1 MEFVIFNFWNPQCL
15 MLLVYTH
22 KITPR
27 VTYTFKHICKRIL
40 GLEIGFTSKVEDF
53 IAHDSLKMSY
63 ARQPLSHE
71 LFVRSNNLLFET
83 GLSDIDI
90 SVQQWEN
97 TKGFFSTGDRSD
109 LPFDIFAASFYLLS
123 RYEEYL
129 PHVKDDYGR
138 FLASE
143 SLASQHKFINQPV
156 VDIWAYKLQAVLQ
169 ERFPDYKFTTRK
181 YNVKPVIDVPMAYY
195 FKHKGLLRTI
205 GGTLNDLGRFKLK
218 QTYTRYLVLM
228 GFKRDPYDTFKW
240 IIRKQKKYDFKFIV
254 LFLIGD
260 YSTYDK
266 NISTNRKSFVSLIK
280 SVADYCDVGIKAS
293 YFSLNNIKTLK
304 AEKIRMEGITHTDL
318 KAVRHSFSKLNLPT
332 SYRNLVE
339 LEINQDFTMGYID
352 TLGFRAGTCTPF
364 QFYDLD
370 YEVQTPLQINPY
382 QCLDYALLKYNSELD
397 KTEHL
402 QKLINE
408 VKAVNGTFVAVFHN
422 YSFSDL
428 DRWKGFK
435 SLFNLILESSE

>member
-1 MEFVIFNFWNPQCL
+1 

-40 GLEIGFTSKVEDF
+40 GIEVRFTSKVEDF

-63 ARQPLSHE
+63 AKQPLSHE
-71 LFVRSNNLLFET
+71 LFVRSNELLFET
-83 GLSDIDI
+83 GLSDVTI
-90 SVQQWEN
+90 SIQQWDN
-97 TKGFFSTGDRSD
+97 TKGFFSTGERSD

-129 PHVKDDYGR
+129 PHVRDNYGR

-143 SLASQHKFINQPV
+143 SLAYEHKFLNQPV
-156 VDIWAYKLQAVLQ
+156 VDIWAYKLKDVLA
-169 ERFPDYKFTTRK
+169 ERFPDYIFPERK
-181 YNVKPVIDVPMAYY
+181 YRVQPVIDVPMAYY
-195 FKHKGLLRTI
+195 FKHKGLLRTV
-205 GGTLNDLGRFKLK
+205 GGTLNDLRRFKLK
-218 QTYTRYLVLM
+218 QLYSRYLVLF

-240 IIRKQKKYDFKFIV
+240 IIRKQKKYDFKFMV

-266 NISTNRKSFVSLIK
+266 NINTNKKSFVSLIK
-280 SVADYCDVGIKAS
+280 SVTDYCDVGIKAS
-293 YFSLNNIKTLK
+293 YFSLDDISILK
-304 AEKIRMEGITHTDL
+304 KEKLKMEAITHSDL

-382 QCLDYALLKYNSELD
+382 QCLDFGLLKYQSELD

-402 QKLINE
+402 QKIINE
-408 VKAVNGTFVAVFHN
+408 VKAVNGTFTAIFHN
-422 YSFSDL
+422 YAFNDVL
-428 DRWKGFK
+428 RWKGYK
-435 SLFNLILESSE
+435 SLFNLILESTE

>member
-1 MEFVIFNFWNPQCL
+1 

-27 VTYTFKHICKRIL
+27 LKYVFKHICKRIL
-40 GLEIGFTSKVEDF
+40 GLEVKFTSKVEDF

-63 ARQPLSHE
+63 AKQPLSNE
-71 LFVRSNNLLFET
+71 LFIRSNELLFEQ

-97 TKGFFSTGDRSD
+97 TKGFFVANERSD
-109 LPFDIFAASFYLLS
+109 LPFDIFAASFYLMS

-138 FLASE
+138 FMVKE
-143 SLASQHKFINQPV
+143 SLAFKHRFLNQPV
-156 VDIWAYKLQAVLQ
+156 VDIWAYKLQAVLKQ
-169 ERFPDYKFTTRK
+169 RFPDFDFPTRNYKIQ
-181 YNVKPVIDVPMAYY
+181 PVIDVPAAFY
-195 FKHKGLLRTI
+195 FRKKGLLRTI
-205 GGTLNDLGRFKLK
+205 GGTFTDIGRFRLK
-218 QTYTRYLVLM
+218 QLYQRYLVLM

-240 IIRKQKKYDFKFIV
+240 IITKQKQCDFRFMV

-266 NISTNRKSFVSLIK
+266 NISTNKKEFVSLIK

-293 YFSLNNIKTLK
+293 YFALEDILLLK
-304 AEKIRMEGITHTDL
+304 KEKEKMEGIINTDL
-318 KAVRHSFSKLNLPT
+318 KAVRHSFSKLNLPQ
-332 SYRNLVE
+332 SYRNLIE
-339 LEINQDFTMGYID
+339 LEINQDFTMGYIN

-370 YEVQTPLQINPY
+370 YETQTPLRINPY
-382 QCLDYALLKYNSELD
+382 HCLDFALLKYQSQLD
-397 KTEHL
+397 KEEHL

-408 VKAVNGTFVAVFHN
+408 VKAVNGTFTPIFHN
-422 YSFSDL
+422 YTFSDL
-428 DRWKGFK
+428 SRWDGFR
-435 SLFNLILESSE
+435 SLFNLIIESAE

>member
-1 MEFVIFNFWNPQCL
+1 

-27 VTYTFKHICKRIL
+27 LKYTFKHICKRIL
-40 GLEIGFTSKVEDF
+40 DLDVKFTSKVEDF
-53 IAHDSLKMSY
+53 IAHNSLKMSY
-63 ARQPLSHE
+63 TKQPLSNE
-71 LFVRSNNLLFET
+71 LFVRSNELLFEN
-83 GLSDIDI
+83 GLSDLDI
-90 SVQQWEN
+90 NVQQWDN
-97 TKGFFSTGDRSD
+97 TKGFFATGDRSD

-129 PHVKDDYGR
+129 PHVKDEYGR
-138 FLASE
+138 FLAKE
-143 SLASQHKFINQPV
+143 SLAYNHHFLNQPV
-156 VDIWAYKLQAVLQ
+156 VDIWAYKLQDVLK
-169 ERFPDYKFTTRK
+169 ERFTDFVFPQRT
-181 YNVKPVIDVPMAYY
+181 YNIQPVIDVPAAYY
-195 FKHKGLLRTI
+195 FRQKGLLRTV
-205 GGTLNDLGRFKLK
+205 GGTLNDIGRFKLK
-218 QTYTRYLVLM
+218 QLYQRYSVLM

-240 IIRKQKKYDFKFIV
+240 IITKQKQSKFKFTV

-266 NISTNRKSFVSLIK
+266 NISTNKKHFVSLIK
-280 SVADYCDVGIKAS
+280 SITDYCNIGIKAS
-293 YFSLNNIKTLK
+293 YFALDDIAILK
-304 AEKIRMEGITHTDL
+304 KEKLKIESIINSDL
-318 KAVRHSFSKLNLPT
+318 KAVRHSFSKLNLPS

-382 QCLDYALLKYNSELD
+382 HCLDFALLKYQSQLD

-408 VKAVNGTFVAVFHN
+408 VKSVNGTFTPVFHN
-422 YSFSDL
+422 YTFSDS
-428 DRWKGFK
+428 DIWTGFR
-435 SLFNLILESSE
+435 SLFNLILDSAE

>member
-1 MEFVIFNFWNPQCL
+1 

-27 VTYTFKHICKRIL
+27 VTYTFKHLCKRIL
-40 GLEIGFTSKVEDF
+40 GLEMRFTSKVEDF

-63 ARQPLSHE
+63 AKQPLSNE
-71 LFVRSNNLLFET
+71 LFVRSNELLFET
-83 GLSDIDI
+83 GLSDVTIN
-90 SVQQWEN
+90 VQQWGN
-97 TKGFFSTGDRSD
+97 TKGFFATGERSD

-129 PHVKDDYGR
+129 PHVSDDYGR
-138 FLASE
+138 FLATE
-143 SLASQHKFINQPV
+143 SLAYEHKFLNQPV
-156 VDIWAYKLQAVLQ
+156 VDIWAYKLKDVLS
-169 ERFPDYKFTTRK
+169 ERFPGFEFPKRK
-181 YNVKPVIDVPMAYY
+181 YKVQPVIDVPMAYY
-195 FKHKGLLRTI
+195 FKNKGLFRTI
-205 GGTLNDLGRFKLK
+205 GGTLNDLRSFKLK
-218 QTYTRYLVLM
+218 QLYQRYLVLM

-240 IIRKQKKYDFKFIV
+240 IIRKQKTCDFKFMV

-266 NISTNRKSFVSLIK
+266 SINTNKKQFVSLIK

-293 YFSLNNIKTLK
+293 YLSLDDVAILK
-304 AEKIRMEGITHTDL
+304 KEKLKIEAITHNDL

-339 LEINQDFTMGYID
+339 LEIHQDFTMGYID

-370 YEVQTPLQINPY
+370 YEVQTPLQINPF
-382 QCLDYALLKYNSELD
+382 QCLDFGLLKYSSELD

-402 QKLINE
+402 QKLIKE
-408 VKAVNGTFVAVFHN
+408 IKAVNGTFTAVFHN
-422 YSFSDL
+422 YAFSYAS
-428 DRWKGFK
+428 RWKGFK
-435 SLFNLILESSE
+435 NLFNLILESAE